1 MKECSLCYEK
11 KILIKKCKFNN
22 HMICKTCDIKYKNT
36 YPNRK
41 GCLFCNPLPNI
52 ATENINVIERN
63 MFYEFHL
70 VYLDNNSTDEQL
82 SLIEPI
88 LRREY
93 FLQRNIRVLKYY
105 LYRIVKS
112 TFIFLF
118 YRNLYII
125 LFGIDKYSQ
134 YDYNFTI
141 LPLIISIIL

>member
-11 KILIKKCKFNN
+11 KILIKKCNFDN
-22 HMICKTCDIKYKNT
+22 HMICKTCDTKYKNT
-36 YPNRK
+36 YPNRE
-41 GCLFCNPLPNI
+41 GCVFCNPSPN
-52 ATENINVIERN
+52 TTSENMNVIDRHN
-63 MFYEFHL
+63 YYRFSL

-88 LRREY
+88 IRRQIFLRRNTRALNY
-93 FLQRNIRVLKYY
+93 F
-105 LYRIVKS
+105 LYRITKS
-112 TFIFLF
+112 AFIFLL

-141 LPLIISIIL
+141 LPLIFSIIL